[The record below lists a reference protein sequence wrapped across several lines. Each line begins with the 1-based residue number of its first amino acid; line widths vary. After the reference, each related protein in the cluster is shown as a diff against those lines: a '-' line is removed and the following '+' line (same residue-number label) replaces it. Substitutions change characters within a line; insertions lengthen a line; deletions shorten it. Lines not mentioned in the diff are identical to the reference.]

1 MAGHIGRV
9 VLAVRLSA
17 PYALIAFAV
26 VLLVARPALPQPVGH
41 TLGAARAGWLL
52 IAATLAFE
60 TWVRVRRRILNRR
73 GAAWLSE
80 QSLRQAAEELTE
92 ELSFV
97 YGQDER
103 WKQIRDPEPIELAWR
118 VPDRPSDLRLGSPSR
133 YFVRTAGQ
141 RLVVLGSAGAGKSV
155 LALRLAHELL
165 ELPSGIR
172 KTAMHELTQSLRGG
186 HRSVLTSRE
195 PEYGAHV
202 PGHGVF
208 IRDEIVLCPLTTG
221 AVAAFPN
228 PGGRT
233 GTQWSG
239 ILDRLG
245 DTDDR
250 ASETVRLRKTLRVP
264 LMVTLAKV
272 AYGREGAD
280 PAVLLEYGRFSS
292 RADIER
298 HLYDAFLDA
307 VYSRSHDDL
316 AASGGWTPDQ
326 ARAWAG
332 FLAAR
337 MQAHHQQD
345 LAWWHLDDEVPT
357 WVRVCGLAPAYAL
370 SVVLVAWLGLGRS
383 SFWWPKWDGATV
395 WGALAVLCGSAMLRS
410 WSTARTDWHRAPSRL
425 ALHRAGFDAAV
436 KTADART
443 VADVPRDRAPA
454 EGTRFNVYIDRPY
467 RPLYGEVWRRDESAY
482 IEQIVEVPDDHSD
495 LAQKIVND
503 IFGQTCNFPS
513 AKPGCSS

>member
-1 MAGHIGRV
+1 MLRQKTGPVTNRLSGRTHRNVVMAGHIGRV

-155 LALRLAHELL
+155 LALRLAHEL
-165 ELPSGIR
+165 PSGIR

-202 PGHGVF
+202 PGYGVF

-307 VYSRSHDDL
+307 VYSRWHDDL
-316 AASGGWTPDQ
+316 AASGGWAPDQ

-345 LAWWHLDDEVPT
+345 LAWWHLDDDVPT
-357 WVRVCGLAPAYAL
+357 WSECVGSPPPTPSAWCWWRGWDWADPRSGGRSGTGRRCGAPLPCCA
-370 SVVLVAWLGLGRS
+370 VPPCCRPGRRPGPTGTVPRVAWH
-383 SFWWPKWDGATV
+383 
-395 WGALAVLCGSAMLRS
+395 C
-410 WSTARTDWHRAPSRL
+410 TARDST
-425 ALHRAGFDAAV
+425 
-436 KTADART
+436 
-443 VADVPRDRAPA
+443 
-454 EGTRFNVYIDRPY
+454 
-467 RPLYGEVWRRDESAY
+467 PL
-482 IEQIVEVPDDHSD
+482 
-495 LAQKIVND
+495 
-503 IFGQTCNFPS
+503 
-513 AKPGCSS
+513 